1 MQLILRELVEPG
13 SHPAGLLTTV
23 SHDYLRPLNR
33 FYLRPLN
40 RFDESMQATCTRPNK
55 AT

>member
-1 MQLILRELVEPG
+1 MQLFQRELVEPG
-13 SHPAGLLTTV
+13 SHPTGLLTTV
-23 SHDYLRPLNR
+23 SRD
-33 FYLRPLN
+33 YLRPLN